1 MNEADLILADKG
13 VNLDLM
19 RLRGFPFGDEVA
31 AFIEDHDVVFMIEQN
46 RDGQMRSLLVNEL
59 EIDPRKLAKVVH
71 YDGTPIT
78 ARFIVEAITDRL
90 DGDKVVPFRKVAS

>member
-1 MNEADLILADKG
+1 ML
-13 VNLDLM
+13 
-19 RLRGFPFGDEVA
+19 F
-31 AFIEDHDVVFMIEQN
+31 
-46 RDGQMRSLLVNEL
+46 RSNEL

-78 ARFIVEAITDRL
+78 AKFIVDAIADRF